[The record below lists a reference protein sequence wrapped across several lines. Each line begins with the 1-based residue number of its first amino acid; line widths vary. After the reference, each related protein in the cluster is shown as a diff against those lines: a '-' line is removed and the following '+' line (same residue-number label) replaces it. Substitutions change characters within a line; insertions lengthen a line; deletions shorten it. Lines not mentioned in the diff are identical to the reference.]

1 MKHTL
6 FLLAFLAPAPLFAQE
21 PVKPT
26 TIIEND
32 QTRIVRVDIQPSS
45 TRSMHNHPD
54 MVWHV
59 FIAMDQPIELN
70 IQGQAAPVKLA
81 PWTAHF
87 FRGGVTHSITNPN
100 PRPAQFMEFFNKKT
114 GATTASTTAIEDAL
128 EDAMRALAT
137 TLARAAAE
145 AVENQ
150 SSTDRRDR

>member
-1 MKHTL
+1 MKHTVL
-6 FLLAFLAPAPLFAQE
+6 LLALLLPVAASAQE

-59 FIAMDQPIELN
+59 FIAMDQQIVLN
-70 IQGQAAPVKLA
+70 IQGQAEPVKLA
-81 PWTAHF
+81 PWGTHF
-87 FRGGVTHSITNPN
+87 FRGGITHSITNPN
-100 PRPAQFMEFFNKKT
+100 PRPAQFMEFFNKKP
-114 GATTASTTAIEDAL
+114 GVTAASNDAIEDAL

-145 AVENQ
+145 AVDNQ
-150 SSTDRRDR
+150 SSTDRR